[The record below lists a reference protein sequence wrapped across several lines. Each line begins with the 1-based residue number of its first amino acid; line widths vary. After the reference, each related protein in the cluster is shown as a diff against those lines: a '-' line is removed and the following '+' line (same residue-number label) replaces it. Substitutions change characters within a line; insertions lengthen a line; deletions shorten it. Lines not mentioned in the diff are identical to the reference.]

1 MSFFCSTF
9 ALEYMSIE
17 KKNKTFYVMYR
28 HWIYMVVAVVAVLLI
43 RIAPVFSFQ
52 EEKGIVH
59 VRSFTMDIQKFVEW
73 RTDLQTGA
81 KHVENTLSVWG
92 LYCCYLVMLCGS
104 IACLLCFFD
113 NYLRF
118 LLCTLVILA
127 AGVYYVL
134 IMYYAIRISDEFFAT
149 FYPSFTIICPAV
161 VLLAMAWVRKD
172 IIRNS
177 QK

>member
-1 MSFFCSTF
+1 MCNICSNF
-9 ALEYMSIE
+9 AVEYMSTAQ
-17 KKNKTFYVMYR
+17 KKIPFYIAWR
-28 HWIYMVVAVVAVLLI
+28 PWIYMAVALVAALLI

-59 VRSFTMDIQKFVEW
+59 VRNFTMDVKEFVEW

-127 AGVYYVL
+127 AGVYYLL
-134 IMYYAIRISDEFFAT
+134 IAYYAIRISDEFFAT
-149 FYPSFTIICPAV
+149 FYLTLTIVCPAV
-161 VLLAMAWVRKD
+161 VLQSMAWVRKD

-177 QK
+177 KK

>member
-1 MSFFCSTF
+1 MST
-9 ALEYMSIE
+9 E
-17 KKNKTFYVMYR
+17 KKKKPFYIMYR
-28 HWIYMVVAVVAVLLI
+28 HWIYMVVAVVAALLI
-43 RIAPVFSFQ
+43 RVAPVFSFQ

-59 VRSFTMDIQKFVEW
+59 VRSFTMDVKEFVEW

-134 IMYYAIRISDEFFAT
+134 IMYYAIRISDEFYAT
-149 FYPSFTIICPAV
+149 FYPTLTIICPAV
-161 VLLAMAWVRKD
+161 VLQAMAWVRKG
-172 IIRNS
+172 IIRKSKN
-177 QK
+177 K